1 MLSRDEIHKVIQ
13 QVTDVL
19 SAVDLAVLFAFGWLL
34 VPYTRI
40 IYDFV
45 NTKTVVPTKEEKDTT
60 DTSTEE
66 NEENHFESTYLF
78 FVVDHLKQIARLA
91 LLVYACDCVVSVCC
105 LILYLFLSWKGG
117 MNNILSQCALQIIGC
132 SS

>member
-105 LILYLFLSWKGG
+105 LMLLIFMMEKGV
-117 MNNILSQCALQIIGC
+117 
-132 SS
+132 